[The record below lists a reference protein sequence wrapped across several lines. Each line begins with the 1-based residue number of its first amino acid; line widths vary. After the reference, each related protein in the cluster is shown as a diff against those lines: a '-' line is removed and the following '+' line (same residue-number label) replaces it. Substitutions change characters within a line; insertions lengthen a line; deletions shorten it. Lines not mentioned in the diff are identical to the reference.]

1 MKIQITTKHYDF
13 TLTSSQEDIEDISD
27 ISDIFNRMATII
39 TELQTAAEEAKI
51 MEVATK
57 PNNK

>member
-13 TLTSSQEDIEDISD
+13 TLTSSREDIDD

-39 TELQTAAEEAKI
+39 TELETAAEEA
-51 MEVATK
+51 EAVVVAAQL
-57 PNNK
+57 NNPKV